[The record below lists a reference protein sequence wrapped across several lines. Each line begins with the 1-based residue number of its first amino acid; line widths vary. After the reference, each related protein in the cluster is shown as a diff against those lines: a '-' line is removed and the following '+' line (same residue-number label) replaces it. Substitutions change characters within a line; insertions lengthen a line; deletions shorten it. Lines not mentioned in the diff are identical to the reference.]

1 MGSNE
6 EIMVTAE
13 PSIQDGSFM
22 VRGRALFTDVPGNI
36 MVTPVR
42 DGSVFVGATATSSS
56 SRHVFTLGVLQGHRL
71 VCMFRFKIWWM
82 ISCFGT
88 SGCDVPAETQML
100 LLEARKETNIQDTEN
115 TFYVLILPVLDG
127 QFRTTLQGTP
137 DNELEFCIE
146 SGDPDVQTTKI
157 TEPVFMNSGDNPL
170 KLMRDS
176 IKILEKHKGTF
187 RHIENKQLPE
197 HVDWF
202 GWNTWNAFYTN
213 VGPQGIIKGLES
225 FSKGGRPPKFLTI
238 DEGWQN
244 LVPSYDED
252 RTKELARLL
261 NFEEN
266 AKFKGSSLDKLG
278 NNLRDFIKTIKQKYG
293 LKYVY
298 IWHAS
303 VGYWRG
309 VLPESEVMKK
319 YNPKIQAVVQ
329 SPGNLSHIICPTLDK
344 IQEKGIGLI
353 DPSKILNFYK
363 DYNSYLASCGVDGVK
378 VDVQN
383 VLELLGAG
391 YGGRVS
397 LTRQYLGALEDS
409 VMENFNA
416 NNLICS
422 MSLNSDFIYSAK
434 KAAAARATEDFM
446 PNGLTFQTLH
456 VAAAAF
462 NSLILGD
469 IVVPDW
475 DMFYSDHFTAEF
487 HGAARALSGSAV
499 YVSDKPG
506 SNNFDII
513 KKLVLPDGSILR
525 ARHAGRPTQDCL
537 FNDPVTD
544 GNSLLK
550 IRNLNKLSGVIGV
563 FNCQRAGVWPP
574 VRGSIYKPVPGSGT
588 PISGSVCAMDA
599 DSLEEVAGEN
609 WRGDCAVYAF
619 FSESLKTM
627 LRDTKFQVAL
637 EHLKCEV
644 FTVSPIRVFGEYL
657 RFAPIGLLDMYNS
670 GGALE
675 AMNYGNN
682 QSECKIKVN
691 MRGRGRF
698 GAYSKT
704 KPKSCAVNQNKENF
718 IYNFKDGLLTLMLQ
732 GDCNTKEIVFFY

>member
-6 EIMVTAE
+6 EVMVTAE
-13 PSIQDGSFM
+13 PSVQDGSFM
-22 VRGRALFTDVPGNI
+22 VRGRALFSDVPGKI

-42 DGSVFVGATATSSS
+42 DSSVFVGATATSSS
-56 SRHVFTLGVLQGHRL
+56 SRHVFTLGVLQYMSTVLLLFFFAVVKTR
-71 VCMFRFKIWWM
+71 
-82 ISCFGT
+82 
-88 SGCDVPAETQML
+88 ML

-137 DNELEFCIE
+137 DNELKFCTE
-146 SGDPDVQTTKI
+146 SGDPDVQTTKL
-157 TEPVFMNSGDNPL
+157 TEPVFINSGDNPF

-213 VGPQGIIKGLES
+213 VDPQGIIRDLKS
-225 FSKGGRPPKFLTI
+225 NKTGGCPPKFLTI

-244 LVPSYDED
+244 LMPSYDED
-252 RTKELARLL
+252 ATKELARLL

-266 AKFKGSSLDKLG
+266 EKFKGSSLDKLG

-298 IWHAS
+298 TWHAS
-303 VGYWRG
+303 VGYWG
-309 VLPESEVMKK
+309 VVLPESEVMKK

-329 SPGNLSHIICPTLDK
+329 SPGNLTHIICPTLDK
-344 IQEKGIGLI
+344 IQPVIH
-353 DPSKILNFYK
+353 PKILNFYK
-363 DYNSYLASCGVDGVK
+363 DYHSYLASCGVNGVK

-383 VLELLGAG
+383 VLELPGAG

-422 MSLNSDFIYSAK
+422 MSLNSDSIYSAK
-434 KAAAARATEDFM
+434 KVAAARATEDFM
-446 PNGLTFQTLH
+446 PNELTFRTLH

-462 NSLILGD
+462 NSLLLGE

-525 ARHAGRPTQDCL
+525 ARHAGRLTQDCL

-550 IRNLNKLSGVIGV
+550 IWNLNKLSGVIGV

-574 VRGSIYKPVPGSGT
+574 VRGSIYYPVPGSGT
-588 PISGSVCAMDA
+588 PISGCVSALDA

-627 LRDTKFQVAL
+627 LKDTKFQVAL
-637 EHLKCEV
+637 EYLKCEV
-644 FTVSPIRVFGEYL
+644 FTVSPIRVSTSPHLF
-657 RFAPIGLLDMYNS
+657 FS
-670 GGALE
+670 GIMPASNLKQSTQKNE
-675 AMNYGNN
+675 A
-682 QSECKIKVN
+682 
-691 MRGRGRF
+691 
-698 GAYSKT
+698 
-704 KPKSCAVNQNKENF
+704 
-718 IYNFKDGLLTLMLQ
+718 
-732 GDCNTKEIVFFY
+732 